1 MLSAGKPLETPDRKS
16 QSPKGAVLRT
26 YSSAR
31 GIHVARRDGGTA
43 ARRWRGGEWRPS
55 KIDGRH
61 KWELPRERKHGKT
74 RNVRMEN

>member
-43 ARRWRGGEWRPS
+43 VARR
-55 KIDGRH
+55 
-61 KWELPRERKHGKT
+61 
-74 RNVRMEN
+74 RMAAKEN